1 MDPSASLLHRLHFGF
16 TATFHYL
23 FPQLTM
29 GLALL
34 VVVLQT
40 LALRRKEALYAEAA
54 RFWAKVFGLNFVM
67 GVVSGI
73 PMEFQFGT
81 NWSRFSRLT
90 GGVIGQPLVMEGVFS
105 FFLEAALLRLLL
117 LGQER

>member
-1 MDPSASLLHRLHFGF
+1 MDTSAYLLHRVHFGF

-40 LALRRKEALYAEAA
+40 LALRRKEALYGQAA
-54 RFWAKVFGLNFVM
+54 RSLVTMVCKVAMTPQLAWTVPGRNQAAS
-67 GVVSGI
+67 GKPVSPSKANRGKY
-73 PMEFQFGT
+73 
-81 NWSRFSRLT
+81 WCCS
-90 GGVIGQPLVMEGVFS
+90 
-105 FFLEAALLRLLL
+105 
-117 LGQER
+117 